1 MVCGRGGLSGLYRGG
16 RTFGGLGLQS
26 QPDGSSVR
34 NSFEDSC
41 TAEGMGAGKA
51 IFNGGFKFA
60 ASEASK
66 KFDSTASAVQREED
80 RSASPSTQ
88 EHQ

>member
-1 MVCGRGGLSGLYRGG
+1 MICGQGGISGIPTGG

-34 NSFEDSC
+34 NSFEYSC

-60 ASEASK
+60 ASEARN
-66 KFDSTASAVQREED
+66 KFDSTDSAVHRE
-80 RSASPSTQ
+80 
-88 EHQ
+88 